1 MRPFFIFL
9 ITLYQ
14 KHLSPYKG
22 FRCAY
27 GCYHQTLSCSGMIKN
42 IIAEHGVIA
51 GWPLI
56 KQQFAAC
63 RMAYESLQQQDDRN
77 NRRNRRN
84 NRRNGPQPR
93 RKDNKFDCYETV
105 TDCTCDLIPDVPCD
119 INPCNFYR
127 PLKSIQENSSQ
138 ELK

>member
-14 KHLSPYKG
+14 RYISPYKG

-27 GCYHQTLSCSGMIKN
+27 GCYHQTLSCSGMVKN
-42 IIAEHGVIA
+42 IIAEHGLIA

-63 RMAYESLQQQDDRN
+63 RLAYETLQQEDDRN
-77 NRRNRRN
+77 NRRN
-84 NRRNGPQPR
+84 NRRR
-93 RKDNKFDCYETV
+93 RQRQKRDCGTRIDAC
-105 TDCTCDLIPDVPCD
+105 DCGLDLLPDLPCD
-119 INPCNFYR
+119 INPCNFHL
-127 PLKSIQENSSQ
+127 PLKSIQKKTSQ
-138 ELK
+138 DQK